1 MKHSYRWTHLNQ
13 LAAGG
18 SGFVRLRYGE
28 VFWLDPTVMD
38 LPTPLREQLMLD
50 GFDMARQ
57 VVVTRNPEMFDGF
70 TFEQ

>member
-1 MKHSYRWTHLNQ
+1 
-13 LAAGG
+13 
-18 SGFVRLRYGE
+18 
-28 VFWLDPTVMD
+28 MD